1 MPDQHP
7 IFDNPTKSFAKV
19 TCKGTN
25 LKTMT
30 RTFVVSKPENVWWGD
45 ATQDAEN
52 IRKAPLVPELVAAL
66 EYIAQFHG
74 SKTAEEMETL
84 RKRALVVIAKIKQL

>member
-45 ATQDAEN
+45 AAKDAEN
-52 IRKAPLVPELVAAL
+52 IKNAPLVPELLAACKAAFVEL
-66 EYIAQFHG
+66 CNINTNQKLIDQLDAAIT
-74 SKTAEEMETL
+74 K
-84 RKRALVVIAKIKQL
+84 VKQP